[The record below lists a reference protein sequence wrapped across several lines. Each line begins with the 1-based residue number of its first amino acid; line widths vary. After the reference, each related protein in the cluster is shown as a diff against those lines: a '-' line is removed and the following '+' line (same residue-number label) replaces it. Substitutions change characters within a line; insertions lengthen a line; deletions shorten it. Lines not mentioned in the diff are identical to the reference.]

1 MSDRLLEAMH
11 AQAEARERLKQSQ
24 MVLDYVREQ
33 VDEVQG
39 IVMEG
44 PELSDDL
51 VELLAL
57 LPEKE
62 LQETASRA
70 WECSQTL
77 RDYEQLALQALEV
90 KEARQAQGS

>member
-1 MSDRLLEAMH
+1 MSDRLIEAMH
-11 AQAEARERLKQSQ
+11 AQAEARERLKQAQ
-24 MVLDYVREQ
+24 IVLNYVRKQ
-33 VDEVQG
+33 VDDVQG
-39 IVMEG
+39 VVMEG

-77 RDYEQLALQALEV
+77 RDYEQVALQALEL
-90 KEARQAQGS
+90 KDARQS

>member
-1 MSDRLLEAMH
+1 MSDRLIEAMH
-11 AQAEARERLKQSQ
+11 AQAEARERLKQAQ
-24 MVLDYVREQ
+24 IVLNYVRKQ
-33 VDEVQG
+33 VDDVQG
-39 IVMEG
+39 VVMEG

-70 WECSQTL
+70 WDCSQTL
-77 RDYEQLALQALEV
+77 RDYEQVALQALEL
-90 KEARQAQGS
+90 KDARQS

>member
-1 MSDRLLEAMH
+1 MH
-11 AQAEARERLKQSQ
+11 AQAEARERLKQAQ
-24 MVLDYVREQ
+24 IVLNYVRKQ
-33 VDEVQG
+33 VDDVQG
-39 IVMEG
+39 VVMEG

-70 WECSQTL
+70 WDCSQTL
-77 RDYEQLALQALEV
+77 RDYEQVALQALEL
-90 KEARQAQGS
+90 KDARQS